1 MVPGIGVK
9 SEINGKPDMERVG
22 LFSEVGYTT
31 IGDRYVERG
40 TSLNVNAS
48 AGKGKQMM
56 TTGSKSNS
64 AQQAGYFEPTF
75 KRIMEQEAF
84 IDPVK
89 VFFQYFLL
97 LLIFV

>member
-1 MVPGIGVK
+1 MAPGIGSK
-9 SEINGKPDMERVG
+9 IEINGKADMERVG

-31 IGDRYVERG
+31 IGDRYPQRG
-40 TSLNVNAS
+40 SATGAATFNTS

-64 AQQAGYFEPTF
+64 AHQAGYFEPTF
-75 KRIMEQEAF
+75 KRIMEQEAY

-89 VFFQYFLL
+89 VGTT
-97 LLIFV
+97 